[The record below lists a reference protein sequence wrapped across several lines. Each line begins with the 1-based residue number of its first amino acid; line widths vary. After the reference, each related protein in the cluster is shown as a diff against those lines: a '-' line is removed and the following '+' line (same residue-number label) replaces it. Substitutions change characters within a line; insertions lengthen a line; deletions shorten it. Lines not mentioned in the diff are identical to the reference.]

1 MNPNMQKLMKIS
13 GLFRVLVLIATAV
26 VVIYLGYSYLVEGSF
41 ASQLAIF
48 FLNYGTMKER
58 AEAYC

>member
-26 VVIYLGYSYLVEGSF
+26 VVIYLGYSYLVEGELRFSTSHLF
-41 ASQLAIF
+41 S
-48 FLNYGTMKER
+48 
-58 AEAYC
+58 